1 MPNSTFVQYHSRDIE
16 KNNKLWEHIHNEL
29 KKEFGLV
36 AYKSWLIRLKIL
48 GFKSNGELN
57 LALPT
62 EFLKDWVVGHYKKKN
77 RKTMQ
82 GTF

>member
-1 MPNSTFVQYHSRDIE
+1 MGKILPNSVLFSIILKIRKKTISFGNTYIM
-16 KNNKLWEHIHNEL
+16 NL

-48 GFKSNGELN
+48 GFKSNGELF

-62 EFLKDWVVGHYKKKN
+62 EFLKDWVVGHYKKK
-77 RKTMQ
+77 
-82 GTF
+82 